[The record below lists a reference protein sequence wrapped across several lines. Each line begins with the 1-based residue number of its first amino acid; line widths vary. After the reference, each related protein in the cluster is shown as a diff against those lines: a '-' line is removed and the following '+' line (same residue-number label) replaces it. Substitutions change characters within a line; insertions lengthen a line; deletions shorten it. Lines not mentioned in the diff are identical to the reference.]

1 MGSLVKTLLQ
11 KSGLGHGHGME
22 RRDIQQAGLTR
33 LGGELCISG
42 KVGESVKDNSGRGDR
57 LGDCDINQ
65 NGQGR
70 NNLGLGHVGGI

>member
-1 MGSLVKTLLQ
+1 
-11 KSGLGHGHGME
+11 ME

-33 LGGELCISG
+33 LGGELCVSG
-42 KVGESVKDNSGRGDR
+42 KVEEAVKDNSRWLGDWV
-57 LGDCDINQ
+57 GDCDINQ